1 MKNKVIFF
9 LTCVASLSCTVVL
22 YCILFEEYS
31 KLFFINVT
39 VACLAELVLLMNVPV
54 LSSALRLTFK
64 NSAISGMLTLYAGL
78 MFLWTTGV
86 SLFMGPASSF
96 RVLYIGMLVLTLVFV
111 VAGGITRFAGEAIQQ
126 QGEADAAAVRR
137 RNVSASEIV
146 ALFGEIKDIARKSP
160 KVELENGI
168 SKLAVSVDM
177 MTTIPVA
184 KLERTPSMLNEA
196 KERMLVV
203 KSLLQLLNDGVHDDS
218 SVVLEKID
226 ELKRFVNVMKNSL

>member
-1 MKNKVIFF
+1 MYLHQKQIR
-9 LTCVASLSCTVVL
+9 L
-22 YCILFEEYS
+22 
-31 KLFFINVT
+31 
-39 VACLAELVLLMNVPV
+39 PV
-54 LSSALRLTFK
+54 DS
-64 NSAISGMLTLYAGL
+64 
-78 MFLWTTGV
+78 